1 MEKSHCVEPVGTPR
15 PMPLYPCRLRRG
27 SCGIPGPALSGTAA
41 PFGIDTVA
49 GTPSK
54 RGGAQIEAQVEQQQQ
69 RHQAVEHPLLAAV
82 DCKSVQAAI

>member
-1 MEKSHCVEPVGTPR
+1 MGN
-15 PMPLYPCRLRRG
+15 
-27 SCGIPGPALSGTAA
+27 PGPALSSTAA

-69 RHQAVEHPLLAAV
+69 RHQAVDASTPCRRRFRERASCHVAAV
-82 DCKSVQAAI
+82 